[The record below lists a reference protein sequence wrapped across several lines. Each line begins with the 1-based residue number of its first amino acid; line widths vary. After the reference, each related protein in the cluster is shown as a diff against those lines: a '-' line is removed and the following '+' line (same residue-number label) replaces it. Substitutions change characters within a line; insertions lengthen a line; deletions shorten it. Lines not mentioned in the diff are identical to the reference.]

1 MSLERKTRVSGY
13 FFLIPWLIGV
23 ISFFIIPFAMSVWYS
38 FNDIRL
44 SADGLSLV
52 GVGAEN
58 YKYILQVDPD
68 FMTNLLESV
77 TSLLTNVPIITIFS
91 FFVALILNQKFP
103 GRLFARAL
111 FFLPVIVASSMVLK
125 IINEDVFINNSM
137 GADSTA
143 IFQTGSIDTFL
154 LQLGLPNKLVQFL
167 SNITSQV
174 FDLSWKSGLQILLFL
189 SALQGVPASY
199 YEVCSIEG
207 ANAWEAFWKVTV
219 PSVKSTIVIVLVYS
233 MIDSFT
239 DMTNPVMSSIMS
251 YSANMEYGHASAEAM
266 IYFLVIVVILLEGA
280 ALIAGDSRLR
290 YLVVGIDLAFV
301 VGIMLPRILK
311 NVNADAIAKL
321 DEAGK
326 AFING
331 KFSMFSMILAG
342 AFVLAMVGAYCKK
355 KVPKLIFLLLGAAV
369 LLLDVALLVLNYGEI
384 SEMLKG

>member
-23 ISFFIIPFAMSVWYS
+23 ISFFIIPFIMSVVYS

-44 SADGLSLV
+44 SADGLSTVSV
-52 GVGAEN
+52 GLEN

-77 TSLLTNVPIITIFS
+77 GSLLTNVPIITIFS

-154 LQLGLPNKLVQFL
+154 MQLGLPSKLVQFL

-239 DMTNPVMSSIMS
+239 DMSNPVMASIMS

-266 IYFLVIVVILLEGA
+266 IYFLIIVVILLEGA
-280 ALIAGDSRLR
+280 ALIAGNSRLR

-301 VGIMLPRILK
+301 VGIMLPRILQ
-311 NVNADAIAKL
+311 NVNVDAIAKL
-321 DEAGK
+321 DDAGK
-326 AFING
+326 ALISG
-331 KFSMFSMILAG
+331 KFTMFSFILAG
-342 AFVLAMVGAYCKK
+342 ALVLAMLGAYSKK
-355 KVPKLIFLLLGAAV
+355 KLPKIIFLALGGAV
-369 LLLDVALLVLNYGEI
+369 LILDIVLVVLNYETM
-384 SEMLKG
+384 STMLNG